1 MINISAICKDVKKNP
16 ISTFLSTFLKA
27 SKEHLIF
34 VPCLHPIHRHTKEMD
49 LLFLGC
55 PSLSHQIPVMH
66 EAGWGCCSNPWLA
79 FALHRPQSPRL
90 SAKTGPPNLS
100 PTTLPVYTPYA
111 YPKTVVATDNSA
123 YKIASPLHNTH
134 TKGTDLSCGTHA
146 RFGRTE
152 LSGL

>member
-1 MINISAICKDVKKNP
+1 MINISACCKHVKKP
-16 ISTFLSTFLKA
+16 SVHFSVLFLRA
-27 SKEHLIF
+27 IKEHLIF
-34 VPCLHPIHRHTKEMD
+34 VSCLHPIHRHTKEMD

-55 PSLSHQIPVMH
+55 PSLSHQIPAMH

-79 FALHRPQSPRL
+79 FVLHRPQSPRL

-100 PTTLPVYTPYA
+100 PTTLPVHTPYA

-134 TKGTDLSCGTHA
+134 TKGTDLSCSTYA